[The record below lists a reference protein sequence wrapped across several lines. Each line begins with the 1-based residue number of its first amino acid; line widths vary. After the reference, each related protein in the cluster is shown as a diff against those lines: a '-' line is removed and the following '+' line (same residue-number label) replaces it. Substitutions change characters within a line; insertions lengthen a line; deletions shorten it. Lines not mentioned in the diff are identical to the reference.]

1 MGAIKVIKVT
11 DNWIE
16 QLIEALAREVKV
28 CEHIPILGA
37 GKPVVCIKCG
47 AALKQIIQWVAD
59 AE

>member
-1 MGAIKVIKVT
+1 MNKAT

-28 CEHIPILGA
+28 CEHTPVLGV
-37 GKPVVCIKCG
+37 GTPVVCEKCG
-47 AALKQIIQWVAD
+47 VTLKQIIRWVPD

>member
-1 MGAIKVIKVT
+1 MIKVT